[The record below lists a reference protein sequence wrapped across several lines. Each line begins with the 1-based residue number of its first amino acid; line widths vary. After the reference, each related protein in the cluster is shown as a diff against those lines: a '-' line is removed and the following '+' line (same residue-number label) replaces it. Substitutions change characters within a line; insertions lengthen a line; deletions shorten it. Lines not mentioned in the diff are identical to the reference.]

1 MAVTVAQQ
9 RSEAYPYME
18 ALILG
23 GLTLILQVQCMLSC
37 MSIFQW
43 TGNGFKKIA
52 S

>member
-23 GLTLILQVQCMLSC
+23 ALTLVLQVLCMLSC

-43 TGNGFKKIA
+43 TGNGFKR
-52 S
+52 